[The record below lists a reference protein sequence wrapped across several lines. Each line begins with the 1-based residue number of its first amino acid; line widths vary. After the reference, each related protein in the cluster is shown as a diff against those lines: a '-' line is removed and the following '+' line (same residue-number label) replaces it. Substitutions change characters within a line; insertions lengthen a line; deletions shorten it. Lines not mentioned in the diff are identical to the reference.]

1 MDALVLWR
9 YSSLQKRASGDVLRP
24 VSPPPPLS
32 ETSVTDLQRE
42 EQQFIDDRS
51 SREDHKYHGRSKS
64 EPPSEFEKRQAEE
77 DDKKA
82 TMDSTGHNQGQGSVK
97 KPTSSSWVQWWS
109 RSRQTKV
116 LASGNAQVLDPVCF
130 LPPKDP
136 FSLTVFPQAHD
147 SSTASLPLPPK
158 QQPPLDEK
166 SKALPSNFV
175 KTSSAPSTPVQ
186 LAADGP
192 RLPEQETT
200 PTRPAALPT
209 KPAPNKRFAKTLRL
223 TSDQLVCCITL
234 VCCLKL
240 IDFSRSE
247 IS

>member
-9 YSSLQKRASGDVLRP
+9 NSSLQKRASGDTLRP

-51 SREDHKYHGRSKS
+51 TREDHKYHGRSKS
-64 EPPSEFEKRQAEE
+64 EPPSELEKRQAAE

-82 TMDSTGHNQGQGSVK
+82 TMDLTGHNQGQGSVK

-116 LASGNAQVLDPVCF
+116 LASGNAQVLDPVRF

-136 FSLTVFPQAHD
+136 FSLTVFPQARD

-166 SKALPSNFV
+166 SKASPSNLV

-186 LAADGP
+186 LAADAP
-192 RLPEQETT
+192 QLPEQETT
-200 PTRPAALPT
+200 PTRPAAPPA

-223 TSDQLVCCITL
+223 TSDQLVCCIIL
-234 VCCLKL
+234 VCYLEL
-240 IDFSRSE
+240 IDFSCSE